1 MGRPVGA
8 GAGLPSAR
16 AGNAPLAVGMALL
29 HRLRDK
35 ADSKNRLFGLVE
47 ELHLPFSVLLE
58 VTRNAAD
65 EIAANAGQFCP
76 SCIAVGKLGATVSRT
91 GKTAISD
98 AEKIERHGEK
108 PMLRPLKACRETTP
122 IPNIRSL

>member
-1 MGRPVGA
+1 VRLGSPGSCCRPV
-8 GAGLPSAR
+8 
-16 AGNAPLAVGMALL
+16 GNAPLAVRMALL

-35 ADSKNRLFGLVE
+35 ANSKNRPFGFVQKP
-47 ELHLPFSVLLE
+47 HLPFSVLLE

-76 SCIAVGKLGATVSRT
+76 SCIVVGKLGATVRRA

-108 PMLRPLKACRETTP
+108 PMLRLRPLKACRKTTP